1 MHIYGK
7 ITGIKYT
14 PLFALPSLKE
24 VVFDGFD
31 VNNVP
36 RSCIVKDGNYTFA
49 VSRWVSP
56 KRTRSYP
63 FERVYDTLNVA
74 KKITVIP
81 VVKDEGINGDRDY
94 IQWDTV
100 SLMSLLDVFVI
111 FAHYDK
117 AEINKR
123 NPKKLKITNQ
133 QFNNEF
139 IKTKIKEIE
148 QYHSSALHWNLNELK
163 TKLHFIVDCAADAYR
178 KIEKITGIKLHDK
191 TGIENFKNKIGND
204 ISIFMNFS
212 RDKSKQA
219 QAREIV
225 TIQPK
230 ESLQTLSKAT
240 ITIENYLGGQYFLT
254 ADEIKTNNKE
264 LHIIESKHSKNSRLP
279 SIGDIK
285 DGLLKMILFSNMS
298 NVSVDGQSV
307 KYKAILA
314 LTSPKIKGQVYS
326 SDTKNNINSFI
337 LKNKF
342 NTKQSR
348 IITNIFEEATKNNFI
363 VQIQFSQNDD

>member
-14 PLFALPSLKE
+14 PLFTEPLRE
-24 VVFDGFD
+24 VSFDEFD

-36 RSCIVKDGNYTFA
+36 TSCIVKDGECIFA

-63 FERVYDTLNVA
+63 FERVYNTLNIT

-81 VVKDEGINGDRDY
+81 VVKDEGVNGDRDY

-111 FAHYDK
+111 IAYYDK

-148 QYHSSALHWNLNELK
+148 RYHSSALHWNLNELK
-163 TKLHFIVDCAADAYR
+163 TTLHCTVNLAANAYL
-178 KIEKITGIKLHDK
+178 KIEENIGIKLHGK
-191 TGIENFKNKIGND
+191 KGLENFKNKISND
-204 ISIFMNFS
+204 VSEFMKFS

-219 QAREIV
+219 QSREFV

-254 ADEIKTNNKE
+254 ADEVRINTEE

-285 DGLLKMILFSNMS
+285 DGLLKMILFSNLS
-298 NVSVDGQSV
+298 NVTIDNQSV
-307 KYKAILA
+307 KYKAILV
-314 LTSPKIKGQVYS
+314 LTSAKIKGQIYS
-326 SDTKNNINSFI
+326 SDSENNFDTFI
-337 LKNKF
+337 SKNKF
-342 NTKQSR
+342 DTRQSNF
-348 IITNIFEEATKNNFI
+348 IKTLFNEATNNNFI
-363 VQIQFSQNDD
+363 VQIQFSR